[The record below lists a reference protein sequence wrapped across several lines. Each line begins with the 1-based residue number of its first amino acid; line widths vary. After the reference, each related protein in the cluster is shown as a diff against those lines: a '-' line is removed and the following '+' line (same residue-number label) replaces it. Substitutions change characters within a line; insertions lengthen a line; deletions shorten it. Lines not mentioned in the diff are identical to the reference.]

1 MDADR
6 RDLAAMLHPL
16 VESLIAMELPIL
28 AEHGISMWAY
38 SVLSVLD
45 DSPIRTQAALA
56 TAIGA
61 DKTRIISTLDA
72 LQAAGHITREPDP
85 QDRRVPPAGD
95 HRTGPESPPVR
106 PSAHPGRRGPAVVR
120 PDDGRPPGIYARR
133 AAIIEPVTL
142 TAELPFPSA

>member
-85 QDRRVPPAGD
+85 QDRRVRLLAITAQGQK
-95 HRTGPESPPVR
+95 VR
-106 PSAHPGRRGPAVVR
+106 RSARARIQAAEDQLLSGLTTA
-120 PDDGRPPGIYARR
+120 DRR
-133 AAIIEPVTL
+133 AFMRVARL
-142 TAELPFPSA
+142 LSNLSH